1 MPNTELK
8 NILNSLSEHSDTLRP
23 IREMLLANAVMIG
36 EIPAPT
42 GEEEER
48 ITFLG
53 NRYNEEG
60 LDNISIDQAGNCM
73 AMIPGSV
80 GENNILVC
88 AHADT
93 VFHSKIDHAM
103 SVHKNT
109 ISGPGIGDNSLG
121 LAALA
126 TLPEVLKRLDLQL
139 KDNVILLADSGSLG
153 LGNLSGIRFF
163 LDNFKSPIRAG
174 VCVEGIHLGRLSYK
188 SVGML
193 RGEIKV
199 SMPAEYDWTRFGA
212 SNPVAILSKVI
223 QSMMRIPI
231 PNEPETK
238 IIFGSMNAGTSY
250 ATQPTSATLRFE
262 IRSEEVGMVAKLRVQ
277 IEDIIEEMASSTNTV
292 INLAVI
298 AQRRTGGLEYGHPLV
313 KCIRSIHTELGIKS
327 HVLPSVGELSELIA
341 HKIPGVTLGLTKGSH
356 KNENEETIEIQP
368 AFDGLAQLV
377 ALLQAIDGGLCD
389 E

>member
-1 MPNTELK
+1 MPKAALK
-8 NILNSLSEHSDTLRP
+8 KILNSLSEHSDTLQS

-36 EIPAPT
+36 EIPSPT

-53 NRYNEEG
+53 NRYTEEG
-60 LDNISIDQAGNCM
+60 LDNISIDEAGNCM

-93 VFHSKIDHAM
+93 VFNSKIDHAM
-103 SVHKNT
+103 SVQQNT
-109 ISGPGIGDNSLG
+109 ITGPGIGDNSLG

-126 TLPEVLKRLDLQL
+126 TMPSVLKRLDLQL
-139 KDNVILLADSGSLG
+139 EDNIILLADTGSLG

-174 VCVEGIHLGRLSYK
+174 VCVEGIHLGRLSYS

-199 SMPAEYDWTRFGA
+199 RMPSEYDWTRFGA

-223 QSMMRIPI
+223 QQIMRIPI

-238 IIFGSMNAGTSY
+238 IIFGSMNAGTSF
-250 ATQPTSATLRFE
+250 ATQPTSARLRFE
-262 IRSEEVGMVAKLRVQ
+262 IRSEEGGMVSKLRDQ
-277 IEDIIEEMASSTNTV
+277 IEDIIDEIANSTNTG
-292 INLAVI
+292 IKLSII
-298 AQRRTGGLEYGHPLV
+298 AQRKKGGLEYGHPLV
-313 KCIRSIHTELGIKS
+313 KCMRSIHNQLDIKS
-327 HVLPSVGELSELIA
+327 HVEPSVGELSELIA
-341 HKIPGVTLGLTKGSH
+341 HEIPSVTLGLTKGSH
-356 KNENEETIEIQP
+356 KNEDDETIEIQP
-368 AFDGLAQLV
+368 TFDGLAQLV